1 MEAFIRLTIFLIL
14 IILLSRAAVLLSRRI
29 VLPAIA
35 IQLLFGIL
43 IGPSL
48 FNLLEPPVILGT
60 WGSIPPTFLH
70 SVLRIL
76 AEIGLIQLMFLAGL
90 HTDWR
95 KLKANLSFISRVSL
109 WSFLLTSIGVVLLSV
124 WFVDRWPEAM
134 ALSAILAASS
144 FGITIHHLKEME
156 MLDSEVGSVVSGA
169 AIGSGLLSV
178 LLMIASHTANY
189 SLQFGFFKGIVAV
202 SWFVGKL
209 VMFFAISYFLTSRF
223 LNRIG
228 KAGFEKRPRQ
238 TLIGY
243 LLLVAALYAWGA
255 MHFGSFAAVGVAAL
269 GGALLG
275 ISDLGLKEKMTKGF
289 GSIPVSLPIGVLGV
303 ILGMEVNL
311 KEIGGH
317 LLFLITL
324 LATVLGTKWMGV
336 RVATRKGLESS
347 RDRWSIL
354 FGGLHQGEMGMLIA
368 AYLFSRGLLNPSQFN
383 IAITVVVILTML
395 APILMRTADYS
406 SSSLSIAGGSNE
418 VRRKSRN
425 SARLG

>member
-1 MEAFIRLTIFLIL
+1 MQELTQLTLFLIL

-48 FNLLEPPVILGT
+48 FNLLEVPVVLGT
-60 WGSIPPTFLH
+60 WGSTPPTFLH
-70 SVLRIL
+70 SVLKIL
-76 AEIGLIQLMFLAGL
+76 GEIGLIQLMFLAGL
-90 HTDWR
+90 HTDWP
-95 KLKANLSFISRVSL
+95 KLKANFSFISRVSL
-109 WSFLLTSIGVVLLSV
+109 WSFLLTSIGIVLLSV

-144 FGITIHHLKEME
+144 FGITIHNLKEME
-156 MLDSEVGSVVSGA
+156 MLDSEVGNLVSGA

-189 SLQFGFFKGIVAV
+189 SLQFGVFKGIVAV

-228 KAGFEKRPRQ
+228 KAGFDKRPRQ

-243 LLLVAALYAWGA
+243 LLLAAALYAWGA
-255 MHFGSFAAVGVAAL
+255 MHFGSFAAVSVASL

-289 GSIPVSLPIGVLGV
+289 GSVPVSLPIGVLGV

-317 LLFLITL
+317 LLFFIML
-324 LATVLGTKWMGV
+324 LATVFGTKWMGV
-336 RVATRKGLESS
+336 RIATRTGLGSS
-347 RDRWSIL
+347 RDRWSLL
-354 FGGLHQGEMGMLIA
+354 FGGLHQGELGMLIA

-383 IAITVVVILTML
+383 VAISLIVILTML
-395 APILMRTADYS
+395 TPILLKTASYS
-406 SSSLSIAGGSNE
+406 PSPLPIVGGSDE
-418 VRRKSRN
+418 AGRKSRN
-425 SARLG
+425 SAL

>member
-1 MEAFIRLTIFLIL
+1 MQAFIQLTLFLIL
-14 IILLSRAAVLLSRRI
+14 IILLSRAAILLSKRFD
-29 VLPAIA
+29 LPATSF
-35 IQLLFGIL
+35 QLLFGVL

-48 FNLLEPPVILGT
+48 FNLLESPVLLGT

-70 SVLRIL
+70 SVLKIL
-76 AEIGLIQLMFLAGL
+76 AEVGLIQLMFLAGL
-90 HTDWR
+90 QTDWF

-109 WSFLLTSIGVVLLSV
+109 WSFLLTSIGIVLLSV

-144 FGITIHHLKEME
+144 FGITIHNLKEME
-156 MLDSEVGSVVSGA
+156 MLDSEVGNLVSGA

-255 MHFGSFAAVGVAAL
+255 MHFGSFAAVGVASL

-289 GSIPVSLPIGVLGV
+289 GSVSVLLPIGVLVV

-311 KEIGGH
+311 KEVGGH
-317 LLFLITL
+317 LVFLSML

-336 RVATRKGLESS
+336 RIATRTGLGLS
-347 RDRWSIL
+347 RVRWSLL
-354 FGGLHQGEMGMLIA
+354 FGGLHQGELGMLIA
-368 AYLFSRGLLNPSQFN
+368 AYLFSRGLLNPSQFTM
-383 IAITVVVILTML
+383 AITVVVILTIL
-395 APILMRTADYS
+395 SPILMRMASTQMVT
-406 SSSLSIAGGSNE
+406 E
-418 VRRKSRN
+418 
-425 SARLG
+425 

>member
-1 MEAFIRLTIFLIL
+1 MEAFIQLTVFLIL

-29 VLPAIA
+29 DVPAIA
-35 IQLLFGIL
+35 IHLVVGIL

-48 FNLLEPPVILGT
+48 FNLLESPVILGT
-60 WGSIPPTFLH
+60 WGSTPPTFLH
-70 SVLRIL
+70 SVLKIL
-76 AEIGLIQLMFLAGL
+76 AEVGLIQLMFLAGL

-109 WSFLLTSIGVVLLSV
+109 WSFLLTSIGIILTSV
-124 WFVDRWPEAM
+124 WFVHRWPEAL
-134 ALSAILAASS
+134 ALSAISAASS
-144 FGITIHHLKEME
+144 FGMTIYHLKEME
-156 MLDSEVGSVVSGA
+156 ILDSEAGNLISGA

-189 SLQFGFFKGIVAV
+189 SLQFGALKGIVAV

-223 LNRIG
+223 LNRVG

-275 ISDLGLKEKMTKGF
+275 ISDLGLKEKMTKAS
-289 GSIPVSLPIGVLGV
+289 GSVPVSLPIGVLAV

-311 KEIGGH
+311 KEVGAH
-317 LLFLITL
+317 LVFLFTL

-336 RVATRKGLESS
+336 RIATRTQLRSS
-347 RDRWSIL
+347 RVRRLLL
-354 FGGLHQGEMGMLIA
+354 FGGLPQGELGMLIG

-383 IAITVVVILTML
+383 VAITVVVLLTILSTV
-395 APILMRTADYS
+395 LMR
-406 SSSLSIAGGSNE
+406 IAHANPPLAS
-418 VRRKSRN
+418 KSKR
-425 SARLG
+425 G